1 MAIIVVSDKPLEQWK
16 EFVVESLEKVEKDEV
31 EAVGVFLLLKGGGM
45 AKEYLDLTVDH
56 MREVA
61 KELEDDIVQGL
72 AEMALQEM
80 IDGEGKEE

>member
-1 MAIIVVSDKPLEQWK
+1 MAIIVVGDKLLEKWQK
-16 EFVVESLEKVEKDEV
+16 FVVESLEKVERCEV

-45 AKEYLDLTVDH
+45 AKGYLDLTVDH

>member
-1 MAIIVVSDKPLEQWK
+1 MAIIVVGDKPLEQWQ

-45 AKEYLDLTVDH
+45 AKGYLELTVDH

-61 KELEDDIVQGL
+61 AELQEDIVQGL
-72 AEMALQEM
+72 TEMALQEM
-80 IDGEGKEE
+80 MDEEGEDF